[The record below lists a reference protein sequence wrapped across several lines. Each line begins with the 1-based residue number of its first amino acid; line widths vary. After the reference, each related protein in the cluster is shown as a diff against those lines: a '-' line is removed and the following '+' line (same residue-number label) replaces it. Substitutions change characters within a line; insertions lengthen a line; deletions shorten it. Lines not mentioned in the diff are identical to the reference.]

1 MKRQAGITIV
11 ELLVVTVIV
20 AILLAIAT
28 PSYLYVT
35 NSSRMSS
42 EINGLLGDL
51 MYARAEAIREGQTV
65 SVCVSANGST
75 CSLSPTWAS
84 GWIVFPDP
92 LAADAPALGTVLR
105 QQTAF
110 TGTVPDTL
118 TPSTGIYSISFNR
131 EGFALGAGNAAFPA
145 TTLTLHEKTSSVA
158 WTRCLLVSAMG
169 LMQTETAVN
178 PTLGPCT

>member
-1 MKRQAGITIV
+1 MKRQAGVTIT
-11 ELLVVTVIV
+11 ELLVVTVVV

-28 PSYLYVT
+28 PTYQYMT

-65 SVCVSANGST
+65 SVCVSSNGST
-75 CSLSPTWAS
+75 CSLSTAWGT

-92 LAADAPALGTVLR
+92 TAADAPALGTILR

-110 TGTVPDTL
+110 TGLNPDTL
-118 TPSTGIYSISFNR
+118 TPNTATYSISFNR
-131 EGFALGAGNAAFPA
+131 EGFALAAGGAAFPA
-145 TTLTLHEKTSSVA
+145 TTLTLHDKTANVA

-178 PTLGPCT
+178 PTLGPCI